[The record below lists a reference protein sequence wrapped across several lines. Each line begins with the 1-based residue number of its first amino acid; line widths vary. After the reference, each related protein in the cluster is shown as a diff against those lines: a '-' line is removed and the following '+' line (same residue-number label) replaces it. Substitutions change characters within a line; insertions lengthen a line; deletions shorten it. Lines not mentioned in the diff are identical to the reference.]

1 MQEAM
6 GGGQAEGGGQVQK
19 GDEVGRDRDDRG
31 DTSVFQKLGR
41 HTDAPRSWVILRSA
55 TATGAAAVTPNV
67 SSNCFTNS
75 DNSMR
80 LISLNASSNES
91 VLIFAMLASF
101 R

>member
-55 TATGAAAVTPNV
+55 TATGAAAEWRERRDWRRMARQRRV
-67 SSNCFTNS
+67 
-75 DNSMR
+75 
-80 LISLNASSNES
+80 
-91 VLIFAMLASF
+91 
-101 R
+101 